1 MDLLPFILILGE
13 NNIRKMNLPAP
24 ISLLF
29 SQEISVIQRR
39 NLEIDDVKFQTVV
52 AFKKQVAD
60 QSVEPNK
67 VEFQEVEIHATLS
80 DIQDDQHSIVF

>member
-1 MDLLPFILILGE
+1 
-13 NNIRKMNLPAP
+13 MNLPAP